1 MSEVIRPVAGAALP
15 DPAEVGTE
23 LPAPEKLRAR
33 SVWAIASAQFG
44 TAIPAVALVLVAWP
58 LTIEALDP
66 VNKAIILSIVSGLG
80 AFVGI
85 FVVPIAGVLSD
96 RCASR
101 FGMRRPFLI
110 FGAIGGVAGML
121 LMGLSTTVLALI
133 LGSVLFALGT
143 SVYAGGNYALVPDQI
158 PERYRG
164 RVMGLSMVMTTMAGL
179 IASITLP
186 MLIGNQFLVFAVP
199 GAVMA
204 VTTLI
209 TVFLIKD
216 RKLDPTQQTERPTVR
231 SIFGQF
237 KINPR
242 SIPDYSWAWTGKVVV
257 TLGTVLTTVYG
268 VYFLTDRLEVPAD
281 QLPGTI
287 AITGI
292 IGLLTAVGGAI
303 LGSWI
308 SDKYRIRKKMVLYTS
323 MLIFLGA
330 VLAAFAPSVGVY
342 LVALALMGLGTG
354 AYFPVDGA
362 VMIDVLPGDG
372 QETGKYMGLMAL
384 ADQLPRSIGPFI
396 AAGVLAIGSII
407 PSGGYPTVFIAG
419 GVIAVIGGLLI
430 RRVKGSV

>member
-1 MSEVIRPVAGAALP
+1 MSEALRPVAGAVMP
-15 DPAEVGTE
+15 EPINESS
-23 LPAPEKLRAR
+23 LPAPEKLRTR
-33 SVWAIASAQFG
+33 SVLAIASAQFG

-58 LTIEALDP
+58 ITIGALDP
-66 VNKAIILSIVSGLG
+66 VNKALILSLVSGLG

-85 FVVPIAGVLSD
+85 FVTPIAGVLSD

-110 FGAIGGVAGML
+110 FGAIGAVGGML
-121 LMGLSTTVLALI
+121 LMGVSSTVGVLVA
-133 LGSVLFALGT
+133 GSLLFALG
-143 SVYAGGNYALVPDQI
+143 SGIYAGGNYALVPDQI

-164 RVMGLSMVMTTMAGL
+164 RVMGLSMVMTTTAGL
-179 IASITLP
+179 VASITLP
-186 MLIGNQFLVFAVP
+186 MLIGSQFLMFAVP

-204 VTTLI
+204 ATTVL

-216 RKLDPTQQTERPTVR
+216 RKLDSAQHTEKPTVR
-231 SIFGQF
+231 GLFAQF

-242 SIPDYSWAWTGKVVV
+242 EIPDYSWAWAGKVVV

-268 VYFLTDRLEVPAD
+268 VYFLTDHLDVPAE

-308 SDKYRIRKKMVLYTS
+308 SDRFRIRKNMVLYTS
-323 MLIFLGA
+323 SLIFLGA
-330 VLAAFAPSVGVY
+330 VLAAFAPNVAVY
-342 LVALALMGLGTG
+342 LVALALMGIGTG

-362 VMIDVLPGDG
+362 VMIDVLPGGG

-396 AAGVLAIGSII
+396 AAGVLALGGLI
-407 PSGGYPTVFIAG
+407 PAGGYPTVFIAG
-419 GVIAVIGGLLI
+419 GVIAIIGGLLI
-430 RRVKGSV
+430 RKVKGSV